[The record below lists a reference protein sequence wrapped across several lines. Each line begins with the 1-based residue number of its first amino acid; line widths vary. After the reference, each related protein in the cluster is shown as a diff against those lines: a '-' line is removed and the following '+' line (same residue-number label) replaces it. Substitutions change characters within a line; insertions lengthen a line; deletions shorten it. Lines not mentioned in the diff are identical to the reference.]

1 MRTYT
6 LLAITS
12 VIMCLLG
19 SELVWAQHYSDKEKT
34 ELARALS
41 SAKVPLETALLVSE
55 REGISISAGFE
66 MEKGELNLW
75 VFVKKGEQ
83 FLEVTVNYKN
93 GEIEEVVPI
102 TKAEDLKNA
111 KMQSQAM
118 EKAKLSL
125 RLATEKAVKENP
137 GYQAVEITPELENGR
152 PVATV
157 TLIRGQ
163 EFKEVTQTLDLE
175 ETRADNKGNDFI
187 TAEESEWDPWEP
199 FNEKTFWFNRQL
211 DRYLLKPVATA
222 YKAVLPDPVRKGLAN
237 ALDNLDCRIFQSRD
251 D

>member
-19 SELVWAQHYSDKEKT
+19 SELVWAQHYSDKEKA

-83 FLEVTVNYKN
+83 FL
-93 GEIEEVVPI
+93 
-102 TKAEDLKNA
+102 A
-111 KMQSQAM
+111 
-118 EKAKLSL
+118 
-125 RLATEKAVKENP
+125 
-137 GYQAVEITPELENGR
+137 YQAKHAAPGSRLKRRDLTSLLGRRAPRQLAHAAPPVARDRHPRTGVQPRRPHPRVRAVGRTGTGRGR
-152 PVATV
+152 PVVA
-157 TLIRGQ
+157 G
-163 EFKEVTQTLDLE
+163 
-175 ETRADNKGNDFI
+175 G
-187 TAEESEWDPWEP
+187 TAMSIARP
-199 FNEKTFWFNRQL
+199 
-211 DRYLLKPVATA
+211 
-222 YKAVLPDPVRKGLAN
+222 
-237 ALDNLDCRIFQSRD
+237 
-251 D
+251 

>member
-12 VIMCLLG
+12 VLICLLG
-19 SELVWAQHYSDKEKT
+19 SKLVWAQNYNDIEKA

-93 GEIEEVVPI
+93 GEIEEVVV
-102 TKAEDLKNA
+102 
-111 KMQSQAM
+111 
-118 EKAKLSL
+118 L
-125 RLATEKAVKENP
+125 RGATEV
-137 GYQAVEITPELENGR
+137 
-152 PVATV
+152 
-157 TLIRGQ
+157 
-163 EFKEVTQTLDLE
+163 
-175 ETRADNKGNDFI
+175 
-187 TAEESEWDPWEP
+187 
-199 FNEKTFWFNRQL
+199 
-211 DRYLLKPVATA
+211 
-222 YKAVLPDPVRKGLAN
+222 
-237 ALDNLDCRIFQSRD
+237 
-251 D
+251 